1 MEYDEFAD
9 NTSGKTSIASQSFQ
23 REFSQDDVEA
33 VATSRVMSNL
43 LPFEKHKNTFSSRF
57 NNQLAQHHPEPS
69 DDNNI
74 FEDYDVED
82 PSQRPLSNQSD
93 DIKSCDMSIE
103 LRKNIGNQINSRQT
117 SNKSC
122 TSQGDF
128 FEPCY
133 YEEDRSNVSTSEL
146 SNYNSEE
153 NPLPPPP
160 PEAEL
165 NVNFVFDPSFNGIKA
180 FNGDRTSYTSSDC
193 PSPLPPKH
201 STPTKPPPPPL
212 PPSKSLKVK
221 AAAPKPN
228 DIKGNVSQP
237 KIKTEILTR
246 TTQPPSSVLGPKS
259 TSNNSAMTTGD
270 ANRIEPCPD
279 TKANWGNI
287 AAMIANKPVLK
298 SSPSR
303 IQRY

>member
-9 NTSGKTSIASQSFQ
+9 NTSRKTSNASQSFQ

-69 DDNNI
+69 DDNDF

-82 PSQRPLSNQSD
+82 PSQRPLSKQSE

-103 LRKNIGNQINSRQT
+103 LRKNFGNEMNSRQT
-117 SNKSC
+117 SNESR
-122 TSQGDF
+122 TSQENIFAD
-128 FEPCY
+128 Y
-133 YEEDRSNVSTSEL
+133 YEEDRSNISTSEL
-146 SNYNSEE
+146 SNYNTEE

-160 PEAEL
+160 LESEL
-165 NVNFVFDPSFNGIKA
+165 NVNFTFDPSFNGIKA

-193 PSPLPPKH
+193 PSPVPPKH
-201 STPTKPPPPPL
+201 STPIKPPPPPL
-212 PPSKSLKVK
+212 PPSKALRMK

-228 DIKGNVSQP
+228 EVKGSVSHS
-237 KIKTEILTR
+237 KAKTETPAH
-246 TTQPPSSVLGPKS
+246 TTQPPSSVLGSKS
-259 TSNNSAMTTGD
+259 TSNISAMTAGD
-270 ANRIEPCPD
+270 AKKIEPNPD
-279 TKANWGNI
+279 AKANWGNI
-287 AAMIANKPVLK
+287 AAMIANKPVLR

>member
-1 MEYDEFAD
+1 
-9 NTSGKTSIASQSFQ
+9 
-23 REFSQDDVEA
+23 
-33 VATSRVMSNL
+33 MSNL

-57 NNQLAQHHPEPS
+57 HNQLAQHHPEPS
-69 DDNNI
+69 DDNDF

-82 PSQRPLSNQSD
+82 PSLRPLSNQSD
-93 DIKSCDMSIE
+93 DIKSCDMSIQ
-103 LRKNIGNQINSRQT
+103 LRKNIGHQMNSRQT
-117 SNKSC
+117 SNESR
-122 TSQGDF
+122 TSQERF

-153 NPLPPPP
+153 KPLPPPP
-160 PEAEL
+160 PESEL
-165 NVNFVFDPSFNGIKA
+165 NVNFIFDPSFNGIKA

-201 STPTKPPPPPL
+201 STPIKPPPPPL

-228 DIKGNVSQP
+228 EVKSNTLKP
-237 KIKTEILTR
+237 KVKTETPAR
-246 TTQPPSSVLGPKS
+246 TTQPPSSVLGSKS
-259 TSNNSAMTTGD
+259 SSNISAMTAGE
-270 ANRIEPCPD
+270 AKRIEPNPD
-279 TKANWGNI
+279 AKANWGNI